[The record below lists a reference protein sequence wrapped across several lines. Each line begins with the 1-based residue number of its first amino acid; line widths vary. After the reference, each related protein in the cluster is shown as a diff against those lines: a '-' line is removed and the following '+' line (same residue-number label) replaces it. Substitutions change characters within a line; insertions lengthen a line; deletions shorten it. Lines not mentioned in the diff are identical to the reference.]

1 MGTAQLLSK
10 LELGKPQYSEG
21 TAISASGQNAKYAL
35 NLYDQYG
42 NLISYDQ
49 LGTGSNDIKLPQVIW
64 NDYLDA
70 GTVTA
75 VTEDDGNNNPVLKV
89 SLTKNV
95 DKTADYNFTVL
106 AEAASATGKLS
117 IQSGKMATKVQ
128 IGDLNDVIAA
138 HDKDVYIPVIAYDAQ
153 GNQLS
158 LDDLTST
165 ANVDRIK
172 VSVSGVIRQR
182 LQLRL
187 KLPVSTEVPFI

>member
-1 MGTAQLLSK
+1 M
-10 LELGKPQYSEG
+10 
-21 TAISASGQNAKYAL
+21 
-35 NLYDQYG
+35 
-42 NLISYDQ
+42 
-49 LGTGSNDIKLPQVIW
+49 IW

-95 DKTADYNFTVL
+95 DKTADYSFTVL

-172 VSVSGVIRQR
+172 VSVSGVNTSTPPTAIETSGEHRGTIH
-182 LQLRL
+182 LTNIGDS
-187 KLPVSTEVPFI
+187 KNGAVSVNVFIATANTTSNDNKNVHDSSCTCT